1 MIPNRRLVLPYA
13 APFMAYVLIASL
25 FGDLLSKELNY
36 SLRIVLTSSLL
47 VWAWKWYFPLG
58 GPKSPLISA
67 LWGGLVGIVG
77 IIIWIVTLIP
87 FADPEAAKSWSM
99 SAFALR
105 LLAAGLLVPL
115 AEEILMRGF
124 VFRLAL
130 QWWEG
135 KAHKEDEPLAIAL
148 DEKSVNDVQ
157 PGAWS
162 WMAVIISTIA
172 FASGHHMY
180 EWPAAICFGLL
191 MSMLWIV
198 RKDLISCIVAHG
210 VANIVLAIYVL
221 QTDSWYLW

>member
-1 MIPNRRLVLPYA
+1 MIPNRRLILPYA
-13 APFMAYVLIASL
+13 APFMAYVLVASL
-25 FGDLLSKELNY
+25 FGDVLSPELNY
-36 SLRIVLTSSLL
+36 SLRILLTFALL
-47 VWAWKWYFPLG
+47 VWAWRWYFPLR
-58 GPKSPLISA
+58 GPASPLVSA
-67 LWGGLVGIVG
+67 LWGGLVGLVG

-87 FADPEAAKSWSM
+87 FADTEASEPWSA
-99 SAFALR
+99 SAFTLR
-105 LLAAGLLVPL
+105 LIAAGFLVPF

-135 KAHKEDEPLAIAL
+135 KKQKEDEPLAIAL
-148 DEKSVNDVQ
+148 DEKTVNDVK

-162 WMAVIISTIA
+162 WMAVIVSTAA
-172 FASGHHMY
+172 FASGHHIY

-191 MSMLWIV
+191 MSMLWIF
-198 RKDLISCIVAHG
+198 RKDLISCIVAHS

>member
-36 SLRIVLTSSLL
+36 ILRIVLTSSLL

-58 GPKSPLISA
+58 GPKSPLVSA

-87 FADPEAAKSWSM
+87 FADPEAAESWSM
-99 SAFALR
+99 SAFTLR

-191 MSMLWIV
+191 MSVLWIV